1 MSHLHK
7 HKSNEHSHEAD
18 EEKQR
23 ITPLSVIIAIF
34 LMFLII
40 IMIVPFYAVK
50 LDPEPK
56 PVPKLSLSIT
66 KIPNRANS
74 IWGINKFNLTQ
85 PVRDLS
91 LRIISKACS
100 SSKICY
106 AKALYYYVRDNINYV
121 SDPKRTEYVQS
132 PEETLLGG
140 GDCEDKAILTASIL
154 YKLGYD
160 VCLIRFEDHMAVGV
174 HLDNYPYMGKVYFTD
189 DTGKRYLYLETSNR
203 GWKLGEA
210 DEKYAHATNYTIY
223 HVKDKPIL
231 IQYCR
236 PPVRHQIGDEDFID

>member
-140 GDCEDKAILTASIL
+140 GDCEDKAILLHYMMKSIGIKSRIAIIQGHAFNQIIINEGAKKYHDWL
-154 YKLGYD
+154 SLDTTCRNCRFGELG
-160 VCLIRFEDHMAVGV
+160 IGE
-174 HLDNYPYMGKVYFTD
+174 NY
-189 DTGKRYLYLETSNR
+189 N
-203 GWKLGEA
+203 
-210 DEKYAHATNYTIY
+210 
-223 HVKDKPIL
+223 
-231 IQYCR
+231 
-236 PPVRHQIGDEDFID
+236 QIIKTFN